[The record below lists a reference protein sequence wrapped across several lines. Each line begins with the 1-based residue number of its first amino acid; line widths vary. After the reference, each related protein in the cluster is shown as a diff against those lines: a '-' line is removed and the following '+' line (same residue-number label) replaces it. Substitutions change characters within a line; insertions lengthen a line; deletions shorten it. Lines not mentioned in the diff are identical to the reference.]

1 MTTTEWKVLQMTST
15 VPVNT
20 DVEQD
25 PEARLRNRAKL
36 IEMIG
41 GYMAAHA
48 LGLAAELKIAD
59 RIHEGVHTSEELAAA
74 TGAHEP
80 SLRRMLRLLASV
92 GITTEPEPGRF
103 GLTEVGA
110 QLRSDSPD
118 SLYAFTRMFCHESHF
133 SAWQGLAHSV
143 RTGQSAWDHVFGK
156 NIYAYLADLPELSE
170 LFNVAMSQESRIA
183 AGHIAAAYD
192 FTGVRNVVD
201 IGGGDGTLMSA
212 ILRANRHLTGV
223 VFDSPSGVA
232 QASDVLAEAGVGY
245 RVTVVAGDFFESV
258 PDGGELYIIK
268 SVFQDWDDGPAK
280 AILRTCRAHMPAD
293 AKLLIVGSVLP
304 ETAAQGEPI
313 MFYTDMNML
322 VNSGGRERT
331 ESHFRA
337 MLEET
342 GFAVESVAL
351 KAAGPL
357 SMIEAVPV

>member
-1 MTTTEWKVLQMTST
+1 MTST
-15 VPVNT
+15 VPVNS
-20 DVEQD
+20 
-25 PEARLRNRAKL
+25 AKKMRNRAAL
-36 IEMIG
+36 IEVIG

-48 LGLAAELKIAD
+48 LGLAVELKIAD
-59 RIHEGVHTSEELAAA
+59 HIYAGVTTSEELAKV

-80 SLRRMLRLLASV
+80 SLHRMLRLLASES
-92 GITTEPEPGRF
+92 ITTEPTPGTF
-103 GLTEVGA
+103 GLTEVGE

-156 NIYAYLADLPELSE
+156 NIYTYLADLPELSE

-192 FTGVRNVVD
+192 FSAVRKVVD
-201 IGGGDGTLMSA
+201 IGGGDGTLVSA
-212 ILRANRHLTGV
+212 ILRANPGPAGV

-232 QASDVLAEAGVGY
+232 QAPAVLAEAGLTDRGE
-245 RVTVVAGDFFESV
+245 VVAGDFFESV
-258 PDGGELYIIK
+258 PGGGDLYVIK

-280 AILRTCRAHMPAD
+280 AILRTVRAHLPAG

-304 ETAAQGEPI
+304 ETAAPGEPI

-331 ESHFRA
+331 ESQFRA
-337 MLEET
+337 LLADT

-357 SMIEAVPV
+357 SMIEATPV

>member
-1 MTTTEWKVLQMTST
+1 MTST

-20 DVEQD
+20 AEKM
-25 PEARLRNRAKL
+25 RNRAAL
-36 IEMIG
+36 IEVIG

-59 RIHEGVHTSEELAAA
+59 HIHAGVTTSEELAEV

-80 SLRRMLRLLASV
+80 SLRRMLRLLASE
-92 GITTEPEPGRF
+92 GITTEPAPGTF
-103 GLTEVGA
+103 GLTEVGE

-133 SAWQGLAHSV
+133 SAWQGLSHSV

-156 NIYAYLADLPELSE
+156 NIYTYLADLPELSE

-192 FTGVRNVVD
+192 FSGVGRIVD
-201 IGGGDGTLMSA
+201 IGGGDGTLISA
-212 ILRANRHLTGV
+212 ILRANAGPEGV
-223 VFDSPSGVA
+223 VFDSASGVA
-232 QASDVLAEAGVGY
+232 QAPAVLDEAGLTG
-245 RVTVVAGDFFESV
+245 RTEVVAGDFFDTV
-258 PDGGELYIIK
+258 PDNGDLYVIK

-280 AILRTCRAHMPAD
+280 AILRTVRASMPAG

-304 ETAAQGEPI
+304 ETAQPGEPI

-331 ESHFRA
+331 ESHFRTLLA
-337 MLEET
+337 ET
-342 GFAVESVAL
+342 GFAVESVSL

-357 SMIEAVPV
+357 SMIEATPV